1 MRFITVNLR
10 CDWADCDTIAPEE
23 SGEVTELSLAVD
35 RRAPK
40 VIGLCLK
47 HREELTDLLEPLL
60 AKGVTVEEKAPKNRP
75 SRSKAA
81 GAGQAAS
88 SGSGEAPE
96 TVPSHVDVHCK
107 VPGCGQPV
115 KGNVG
120 LAQHLKKKHDG
131 MTRAEHD
138 LLPEPEKT

>member
-35 RRAPK
+35 RRAAK
-40 VIGLCLK
+40 VIGLCVK
-47 HREELTDLLEPLL
+47 HREALTDILDPLL
-60 AKGVTVEEKAPKNRP
+60 LKGVTVDDKAPKNRP
-75 SRSKAA
+75 SRAKSAQSAA
-81 GAGQAAS
+81 GETP
-88 SGSGEAPE
+88 GSPE
-96 TVPSHVDVHCK
+96 TIPSHIDIHCK
-107 VPGCGQPV
+107 ICSQPM

-131 MTRAEHD
+131 MTRAEHE

>member
-35 RRAPK
+35 RRAAK

-47 HREELTDLLEPLL
+47 HREELTDILDPLL
-60 AKGVTVEEKAPKNRP
+60 LKGVTVEDKPAKARP
-75 SRSKAA
+75 SRAKSA
-81 GAGQAAS
+81 GAGQPS
-88 SGSGEAPE
+88 TGDAPE

-107 VPGCGQPV
+107 LCLQPM

-131 MTRAEHD
+131 MTRAEHE

>member
-23 SGEVTELSLAVD
+23 SGEVVETTLAVD

-47 HREELTDLLEPLL
+47 HREELTDIIEPLML
-60 AKGVTVEEKAPKNRP
+60 KGVTVEDKPAKNRP
-75 SRSKAA
+75 SRAKSAQSA
-81 GAGQAAS
+81 
-88 SGSGEAPE
+88 SGETAGSPE
-96 TVPSHVDVHCK
+96 TIPSHVDIHCK
-107 VPGCGQPV
+107 ICSQSM

-131 MTRAEHD
+131 MTRAEHE
-138 LLPEPEKT
+138 LLPEPPEAT

>member
-35 RRAPK
+35 RRAAK
-40 VIGLCLK
+40 VIGLCAK
-47 HREELTDLLEPLL
+47 HREALTDILDPLL
-60 AKGVTVEEKAPKNRP
+60 LKGVTVDDKPAKRP
-75 SRSKAA
+75 SRAKS
-81 GAGQAAS
+81 AS
-88 SGSGEAPE
+88 SAPGETPE
-96 TVPSHVDVHCK
+96 TVPSHIGLHCK
-107 VPGCGQPV
+107 ICSLAV

-131 MTRAEHD
+131 MTREEHE
-138 LLPEPEKT
+138 LLPEPTEAT

>member
-23 SGEVTELSLAVD
+23 SGEVVELSLAVD

-47 HREELTDLLEPLL
+47 HREELTDLIEPLL
-60 AKGVTVEEKAPKNRP
+60 LKGVTVEDKPAKQRP
-75 SRSKAA
+75 SRAKSA
-81 GAGQAAS
+81 QAAS
-88 SGSGEAPE
+88 SGSGDASGSPE
-96 TVPSHVDVHCK
+96 TVPSHVDIHCK
-107 VPGCGQPV
+107 VCSQQV
-115 KGNVG
+115 RGNVG

-131 MTRAEHD
+131 MTREEHE